1 MSFLACYAD
10 RSALSPFP
18 FALCR
23 CVARE
28 LRPIG
33 TVARDDRIGTVAL
46 DCPRDARERDTR
58 LQLRLCKERI
68 RITPALLIGR
78 AQTGQ
83 PAEKCTLP
91 VADPFDKEAVKA
103 SGYERRKPLGF
114 VPFE

>member
-1 MSFLACYAD
+1 M
-10 RSALSPFP
+10 
-18 FALCR
+18 
-23 CVARE
+23 
-28 LRPIG
+28 
-33 TVARDDRIGTVAL
+33 
-46 DCPRDARERDTR
+46 
-58 LQLRLCKERI
+58 
-68 RITPALLIGR
+68 PALLIGR